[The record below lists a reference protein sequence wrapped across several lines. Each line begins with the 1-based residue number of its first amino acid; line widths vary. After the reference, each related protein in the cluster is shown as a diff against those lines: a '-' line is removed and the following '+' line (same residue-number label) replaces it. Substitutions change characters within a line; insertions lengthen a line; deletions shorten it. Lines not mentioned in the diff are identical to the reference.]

1 MAPPSLQ
8 GRKHARSQT
17 PMPTPHPPG
26 LGPGVLSDRDRRALQ
41 DLEEHLRAEAPVLD
55 LWLRTGARRGMPDQP
70 RASYTLQAWLVL
82 VLVAVGCAL
91 IAWGLH
97 SRARHL
103 S

>member
-1 MAPPSLQ
+1 
-8 GRKHARSQT
+8 
-17 PMPTPHPPG
+17 
-26 LGPGVLSDRDRRALQ
+26 VLSDRDRRALQ